1 MSHLILN
8 QNELLKTFKTS
19 TTLKDI
25 INHFEKKMI
34 DVGEVVCRVSI
45 NELSLSSDDEG
56 RFADTS
62 VSEINS
68 LEIESENPKLLLTN
82 VLEDWKKGIPEII
95 KSVDKTSE
103 KMRFHGFD
111 SAVSSFNS
119 IIDACQFLVE
129 SLSYVGIMLKQQGAQ
144 PTEKWLLLE
153 KNLNDS
159 FHSLVQACENKNSS
173 LIADILEYDLANSLQ
188 NWLEWL
194 MNEM

>member
-8 QNELLKTFKTS
+8 QSELLRTFKTT

-25 INHFEKKMI
+25 ISHFEKKMI

-45 NELSLSSDDEG
+45 NELSLSSDDES
-56 RFADTS
+56 RFAETS
-62 VSEINS
+62 VSEIRS

-103 KMRFHGFD
+103 KIRFQGFD
-111 SAVSSFNS
+111 SVVSSFNS

-129 SLSYVGIMLKQQGAQ
+129 SLSYVGIMLKQQGNQ
-144 PTEKWLLLE
+144 PTDKWLILE

-159 FHSLVQACENKNSS
+159 FSNLVQACENKNSS
-173 LIADILEYDLANSLQ
+173 LIADILEYDLANALQ
-188 NWLEWL
+188 NWLDWL